1 MGKDETPKY
10 YWDFR
15 GGIIDGYIQDMLK
28 EGKVEYDEDG
38 HLRFTDKA
46 IAEEPLFA
54 MPVSSLSYNPNN
66 PYRTNTPGHITQDN
80 RTTLYENPMQDYK
93 TTAPLHPDVVKPS
106 VTAPKLPDESIRRNH
121 PIPELEWV
129 RELTKTTDDKI
140 IEWLKEETINVRFVR
155 EGMEPI
161 GYAGGSDRSDWID
174 LRSGIDVE
182 LQPMEVCS
190 IPLGVAMELPDGYE
204 AHIEARSSTY
214 RNFKIIRVNSGVIDN
229 SYKGND
235 DEWHFE
241 ALALEHTVIH
251 KNDRICQ
258 FRIVG
263 NEPHIKFNI
272 VESLHNGNRGG

>member
-1 MGKDETPKY
+1 MGKDETPNY

-15 GGIIDGYIQDMLK
+15 GGIIDDYVQDMLK

-38 HLRFTDKA
+38 KLRFTDKA
-46 IAEEPLFA
+46 FAECSLIGDGIP
-54 MPVSSLSYNPNN
+54 SLSYSPRN
-66 PYRTNTPGHITQDN
+66 PYQSNIDHVTQDN
-80 RTTLYENPMQDYK
+80 KTTLYKDPVQDYK
-93 TTAPLHPDVVKPS
+93 TTAPPLHPDVVKPS
-106 VTAPKLPDESIRRNH
+106 TTRIDTPVEWIRLPEEYDIANMVDRQ
-121 PIPELEWV
+121 PLEKVETVKV
-129 RELTKTTDDKI
+129 RY
-140 IEWLKEETINVRFVR
+140 VRK
-155 EGMEPI
+155 GMEPI
-161 GYAGGSDRSDWID
+161 GYAGGSNKSDWID

-182 LQPMEVCS
+182 LRPMEVCS

-241 ALALEHTVIH
+241 ALALEHTIIH

-258 FRIVG
+258 FRIVA
-263 NEPHIKFNI
+263 NQPHIKFNI
-272 VESLHNGNRGG
+272 VESLPNANRGGLGTTGYK